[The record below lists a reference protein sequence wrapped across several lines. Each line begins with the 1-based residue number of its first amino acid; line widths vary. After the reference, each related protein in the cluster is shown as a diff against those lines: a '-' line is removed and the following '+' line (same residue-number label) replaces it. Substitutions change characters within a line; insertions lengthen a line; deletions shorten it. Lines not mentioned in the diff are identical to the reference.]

1 MNHTESLRTLID
13 RQLFPL
19 DASVPADAD
28 LHAEGL
34 DSMALMQ
41 LILLLEREF
50 GIAITPEDLGREN
63 FATLANLAAFVSR
76 KQAAAAGCD

>member
-13 RQLFPL
+13 QQLFPL
-19 DASVPADAD
+19 DAAVPADAD
-28 LHAEGL
+28 LYAEGL

-50 GIAITPEDLGREN
+50 GIAITPDDLGREN
-63 FATLANLAAFVSR
+63 FATLASLAALVSR
-76 KQAAAAGCD
+76 KQTASS

>member
-1 MNHTESLRTLID
+1 MTPASTDALRALID
-13 RQLFPL
+13 QQLFPL
-19 DASVPADAD
+19 DAVPADAD
-28 LHAEGL
+28 LYAEGL

-63 FATLANLAAFVSR
+63 FATLTNLAAFVSR
-76 KQAAAAGCD
+76 KQTASS

>member
-1 MNHTESLRTLID
+1 MNPTTTLRTLID
-13 RQLFPL
+13 TELFPL
-19 DASVPADAD
+19 DESVTHATD
-28 LHAEGL
+28 LYSEGL

-63 FATLANLAAFVSR
+63 FATLADMAAFISK
-76 KQAAAAGCD
+76 KQAAAP

>member
-1 MNHTESLRTLID
+1 MTSARTDSLRAFID
-13 RQLFPL
+13 QQLFPL

-28 LHAEGL
+28 LYAEGL

-76 KQAAAAGCD
+76 KQAAAP